1 LRSWC
6 LSRLWRSRRS
16 MAPAIPTPPSLGLA
30 DRTQHRTFWPLSF
43 DEKNRVGTPLQS
55 LRTSKLVRLTFVRM
69 QHTHASGSYQSH
81 AALKGLPPIAY
92 SVTSSN
98 IAACIQSAH
107 QSLPSTSRASL
118 STSGAY
124 LPNYPLIPAPSLEP
138 RTIHQRSTVRRMNGS
153 GHQASY

>member
-1 LRSWC
+1 
-6 LSRLWRSRRS
+6 
-16 MAPAIPTPPSLGLA
+16 MPVADFGAPDVPCPLQLPLHPSFAKLTNPTPNLLAAAFRPGKLGRHA
-30 DRTQHRTFWPLSF
+30 TTEFENSSSDVRDRVWYTRT
-43 DEKNRVGTPLQS
+43 
-55 LRTSKLVRLTFVRM
+55 
-69 QHTHASGSYQSH
+69 SGSYQSH

-124 LPNYPLIPAPSLEP
+124 LPNYPLIPAPSLKP